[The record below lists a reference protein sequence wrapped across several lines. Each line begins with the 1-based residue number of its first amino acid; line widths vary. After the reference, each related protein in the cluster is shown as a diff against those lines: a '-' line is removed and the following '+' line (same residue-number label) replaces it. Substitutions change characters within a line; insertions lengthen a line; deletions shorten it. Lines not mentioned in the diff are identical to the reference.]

1 MARPLIF
8 LHVFCIGGILATSIT
23 HGFTR
28 RRPVRSL
35 QIPPESGICPT
46 DLHRFF
52 VGDFGHADFADD
64 ADFFIGY
71 FYSSDFTEL
80 IRRFLAMSIT
90 HGFTRRRPV
99 RSLQIPPESG
109 ICPTDLHRFFVGDF
123 GHADFA
129 DDADFFIGYF
139 YSSDF
144 TELIRRFLAM
154 SITHGFTRRR
164 PVRSLQIPP
173 ESGICPT
180 DFTDIH
186 RFFVLQFP
194 SLPSLSSILIS
205 HFSFLISHFIIPF
218 YFFTFLPFYFFT
230 F

>member
-35 QIPPESGICPT
+35 HIPPVSGICPT
-46 DLHRFF
+46 DFTDVHRFF
-52 VGDFGHADFADD
+52 VGGFGHADFADD
-64 ADFFIGY
+64 ADFFFIGY

-80 IRRFLAMSIT
+80 IRRFLS
-90 HGFTRRRPV
+90 
-99 RSLQIPPESG
+99 
-109 ICPTDLHRFFVGDF
+109 
-123 GHADFA
+123 
-129 DDADFFIGYF
+129 
-139 YSSDF
+139 
-144 TELIRRFLAM
+144 M

-180 DFTDIH
+180 DFTYLH
-186 RFFVLQFP
+186 RFFLLQFP
-194 SLPSLSSILIS
+194 SLPSLSSIS
-205 HFSFLISHFIIPF
+205 HFSFLTSLSLFTFLLF
-218 YFFTFLPFYFFT
+218 YFFTFLPFKKAAAKK
-230 F
+230 

>member
-46 DLHRFF
+46 DFTDLHRFF
-52 VGDFGHADFADD
+52 VGGFGHADFADD

-99 RSLQIPPESG
+99 RSLQIPP
-109 ICPTDLHRFFVGDF
+109 V
-123 GHADFA
+123 
-129 DDADFFIGYF
+129 
-139 YSSDF
+139 
-144 TELIRRFLAM
+144 
-154 SITHGFTRRR
+154 
-164 PVRSLQIPP
+164 
-173 ESGICPT
+173 SGICPT
-180 DFTDIH
+180 DFTDFH
-186 RFFVLQFP
+186 RFFLLQFL
-194 SLPSLSSILIS
+194 SLPSLSSIS
-205 HFSFLISHFIIPF
+205 HFSFLTSHFIIPFYLFTFLPLKKPF
-218 YFFTFLPFYFFT
+218 YFFTFLPLKKAAAKK
-230 F
+230 

>member
-46 DLHRFF
+46 DFTDIHRFF
-52 VGDFGHADFADD
+52 VGGFGHADFADD

-90 HGFTRRRPV
+90 HGFTRRRPI
-99 RSLQIPPESG
+99 RSLQIPPVSG
-109 ICPTDLHRFFVGDF
+109 ICSTDFTDLHRFF
-123 GHADFA
+123 
-129 DDADFFIGYF
+129 
-139 YSSDF
+139 
-144 TELIRRFLAM
+144 L
-154 SITHGFTRRR
+154 
-164 PVRSLQIPP
+164 
-173 ESGICPT
+173 
-180 DFTDIH
+180 
-186 RFFVLQFP
+186 LQFP
-194 SLPSLSSILIS
+194 SLPSLSSIS
-205 HFSFLISHFIIPF
+205 HFSLYYPFLPF
-218 YFFTFLPFYFFT
+218 YFFTFLPLKKPFYFFT
-230 F
+230 FLPLKKPLPKNREK

>member
-28 RRPVRSL
+28 RRPVRLL

-46 DLHRFF
+46 DFTDIHRFF
-52 VGDFGHADFADD
+52 VGGFGHADFADD

-80 IRRFLAMSIT
+80 IRRFLPMSIT

-99 RSLQIPPESG
+99 RSLQIPP
-109 ICPTDLHRFFVGDF
+109 V
-123 GHADFA
+123 
-129 DDADFFIGYF
+129 
-139 YSSDF
+139 
-144 TELIRRFLAM
+144 
-154 SITHGFTRRR
+154 
-164 PVRSLQIPP
+164 
-173 ESGICPT
+173 SGICPT

-186 RFFVLQFP
+186 RDNLCKSVKSVGHIP
-194 SLPSLSSILIS
+194 LSGGICNDRTGRLREN
-205 HFSFLISHFIIPF
+205 P
-218 YFFTFLPFYFFT
+218 
-230 F
+230 

>member
-35 QIPPESGICPT
+35 HIPPVSGICPT
-46 DLHRFF
+46 DFTDVHRFF
-52 VGDFGHADFADD
+52 VGGFGHADFADD
-64 ADFFIGY
+64 ADFFFSGY

-80 IRRFLAMSIT
+80 IRRFLS
-90 HGFTRRRPV
+90 
-99 RSLQIPPESG
+99 
-109 ICPTDLHRFFVGDF
+109 
-123 GHADFA
+123 
-129 DDADFFIGYF
+129 
-139 YSSDF
+139 
-144 TELIRRFLAM
+144 M

-180 DFTDIH
+180 DFTYLH
-186 RFFVLQFP
+186 RFFLLQFP

-205 HFSFLISHFIIPF
+205 HFSLLTSLSL
-218 YFFTFLPFYFFT
+218 FTFLLFYLFTFKKSRCQKIEKNKQNIKRKLHYFFYFCREVLNL
-230 F
+230 

>member
-46 DLHRFF
+46 DFTDVHRFF
-52 VGDFGHADFADD
+52 VGGFGHADFADD

-99 RSLQIPPESG
+99 RSLQIPP
-109 ICPTDLHRFFVGDF
+109 V
-123 GHADFA
+123 
-129 DDADFFIGYF
+129 
-139 YSSDF
+139 
-144 TELIRRFLAM
+144 
-154 SITHGFTRRR
+154 
-164 PVRSLQIPP
+164 
-173 ESGICPT
+173 SGICPT

-186 RFFVLQFP
+186 RFFLLQFP

-205 HFSFLISHFIIPF
+205 HFSLLTSLSL
-218 YFFTFLPFYFFT
+218 FTFLLFYLKKSLFT
-230 F
+230 FLTFYL

>member
-28 RRPVRSL
+28 RRPVRLL

-46 DLHRFF
+46 DFTDIHRFF
-52 VGDFGHADFADD
+52 VGGFGHADFADD

-80 IRRFLAMSIT
+80 IRRFLPMSIT

-99 RSLQIPPESG
+99 RSLQIPP
-109 ICPTDLHRFFVGDF
+109 V
-123 GHADFA
+123 
-129 DDADFFIGYF
+129 
-139 YSSDF
+139 
-144 TELIRRFLAM
+144 
-154 SITHGFTRRR
+154 
-164 PVRSLQIPP
+164 
-173 ESGICPT
+173 SGICPT

-186 RFFVLQFP
+186 RFFLLQFP
-194 SLPSLSSILIS
+194 SLPSLPFHLFPPFSFLHS
-205 HFSFLISHFIIPF
+205 HFSLHYPFLLFYLFTFKKAFLLFYLFTFKKSRCQKIEKNKQNIKRKLHYFF
-218 YFFTFLPFYFFT
+218 YFCREILNL
-230 F
+230 